1 MDLIGWEQLY
11 NQKIPY
17 PVLAGLLHPDIRY
30 ARGSEQIKD
39 TDYPLAYD
47 FLNNDNYFK
56 SLNDFFIKNM
66 LIKSSNI
73 IEVITMN
80 DKPEDK
86 KKTRDSR

>member
-1 MDLIGWEQLY
+1 M
-11 NQKIPY
+11 
-17 PVLAGLLHPDIRY
+17 LAIYHDAMIRSGKVIHEAKWVSDSHILAHSY
-30 ARGSEQIKD
+30 AVRPMTRTSFE
-39 TDYPLAYD
+39 

-73 IEVITMN
+73 IEVIGMN